1 MILSMDI
8 GGTAVKLGL
17 VDEEGRI
24 HGKREASVHFDGSQ
38 TPILTTAIR
47 EARAFL
53 RERNI
58 PIEGI
63 GVSATGQIDTR
74 ERTVV
79 GTNGKIPG
87 YEGTQIGREL
97 EEAFGLPVTALN
109 DANAAALGECFAGRA
124 KGMEDVVMLTLGTG
138 VGGGVIIGG
147 KIYGGMR
154 GIAGELGHF
163 TLYQDGEPCACGK
176 RGCYENYASATA
188 LVRAAQRAAGETD
201 MDGRTVFGRAAQGD
215 ARMLGVIS
223 RWLDDVAAG
232 ITGLVHIFN
241 PRMVLIGGGI
251 SAQEKLLI
259 EPLRQRV
266 LSQVMPRFAQGLCL
280 ERASLSNDAG
290 LIGAACFFMQQTRA

>member
-24 HGKREASVHFDGSQ
+24 HGKREASVHFDGYK

-163 TLYQDGEPCACGK
+163 TLYQDGEPCPCGK

>member
-24 HGKREASVHFDGSQ
+24 HGKREASVHFDGYK

-176 RGCYENYASATA
+176 RGCYENYASDTA

>member
-24 HGKREASVHFDGSQ
+24 HGEREASVHFDGYK

-87 YEGTQIGREL
+87 YEGMQIGREL

-241 PRMVLIGGGI
+241 PHMVLIGGGI

>member
-24 HGKREASVHFDGSQ
+24 HGKREASVHFDGYK

-87 YEGTQIGREL
+87 YEGMQIGREL

-138 VGGGVIIGG
+138 VGLSLIHIFDMTE
-147 KIYGGMR
+147 K
-154 GIAGELGHF
+154 
-163 TLYQDGEPCACGK
+163 D
-176 RGCYENYASATA
+176 ATNA
-188 LVRAAQRAAGETD
+188 L
-201 MDGRTVFGRAAQGD
+201 RTV
-215 ARMLGVIS
+215 L
-223 RWLDDVAAG
+223 
-232 ITGLVHIFN
+232 
-241 PRMVLIGGGI
+241 
-251 SAQEKLLI
+251 
-259 EPLRQRV
+259 
-266 LSQVMPRFAQGLCL
+266 
-280 ERASLSNDAG
+280 
-290 LIGAACFFMQQTRA
+290 

>member
-24 HGKREASVHFDGSQ
+24 HGKREASVHFDGYK

-147 KIYGGMR
+147 KMR

>member
-1 MILSMDI
+1 M
-8 GGTAVKLGL
+8 
-17 VDEEGRI
+17 
-24 HGKREASVHFDGSQ
+24 
-38 TPILTTAIR
+38 
-47 EARAFL
+47 
-53 RERNI
+53 
-58 PIEGI
+58 
-63 GVSATGQIDTR
+63 
-74 ERTVV
+74 V

-188 LVRAAQRAAGETD
+188 LVRAAQRAAEETD

>member
-24 HGKREASVHFDGSQ
+24 HGKREASVHFDGYK

-241 PRMVLIGGGI
+241 PHMVLIGGGI

>member
-1 MILSMDI
+1 
-8 GGTAVKLGL
+8 
-17 VDEEGRI
+17 
-24 HGKREASVHFDGSQ
+24 
-38 TPILTTAIR
+38 
-47 EARAFL
+47 
-53 RERNI
+53 
-58 PIEGI
+58 
-63 GVSATGQIDTR
+63 
-74 ERTVV
+74 
-79 GTNGKIPG
+79 
-87 YEGTQIGREL
+87 
-97 EEAFGLPVTALN
+97 
-109 DANAAALGECFAGRA
+109 
-124 KGMEDVVMLTLGTG
+124 MLTLGTG

-266 LSQVMPRFAQGLCL
+266 LTQVMPRLRRGSALRGHRFQT
-280 ERASLSNDAG
+280 
-290 LIGAACFFMQQTRA
+290 MQA

>member
-24 HGKREASVHFDGSQ
+24 HGKREASVHFDGYK

-87 YEGTQIGREL
+87 YEGMQIGREL

-241 PRMVLIGGGI
+241 PHMVLIGGGI